1 MAGAMEHDT
10 LNQRNQVQLT
20 RAAPRVGTRLVVFH
34 RTRVGA
40 ALFLKGWCSMV
51 DREEWE
57 RMTVS
62 EALTTT
68 AKQLKELVDWARTR
82 LERAASLVALAT
94 EPRRPDGQMDFAVRR
109 AEALSMVE
117 ALCESIGSGLKE
129 DPEPAPGITFLVGR
143 AFDANMDAT
152 TREDAD
158 RWASE
163 KLEHMTVGELAQA
176 FKVEDA
182 ATA

>member
-1 MAGAMEHDT
+1 
-10 LNQRNQVQLT
+10 
-20 RAAPRVGTRLVVFH
+20 
-34 RTRVGA
+34 
-40 ALFLKGWCSMV
+40 MV
-51 DREEWE
+51 DRQDWE
-57 RMTVS
+57 SMTVP
-62 EALTTT
+62 EALT
-68 AKQLKELVDWARTR
+68 ARAAELKELLDWARTR

-129 DPEPAPGITFLVGR
+129 DPEPRPGITFLVDR

-158 RWASE
+158 RWAPE